1 MGGVLDIALRTDRY
15 ELTMLD
21 AALAS
26 GIADRRAV
34 FEVFARRL
42 PAGRRY
48 GVVAGTGSVLEAVT
62 GFRFEPAHIDF
73 LRGIGLSPATLAW
86 LAGYRF
92 TGDVHGYPE
101 GEIYVPGSPLLTVEA
116 TFAEAVLLET
126 VVLSVLN
133 HDAAVAAAASRMVT
147 AAGGRRLIEMGSRR
161 TDPHAAVA
169 AARSA
174 GIAGFDATSNLLAGA
189 RYGLETAGTAAHAFT
204 MAHLDEA
211 AAFEAQMGAQGVG
224 TTLLV
229 DTWDI
234 PNGLRTAV
242 EVARR
247 FGVSGPGGVRIDS
260 GDLVAETRRARRIL
274 DELGATATRIVVS
287 GDLDEF
293 RIDDLLRH
301 GAPIDVIGVG
311 TSLVTGSGHPAAGLT
326 YKLVAIEAP
335 DGTMA
340 PVAKRSAGKAGVG
353 GRKHAYRRWED
364 ATLSELLIVGGAHAE
379 AAPAGYVALQEPLVL
394 GGEIVADTAVAVAR
408 DRHRA
413 VRARLSATAAL
424 DITAGDP
431 VAVATVRT
439 TEELIHA

>member
-1 MGGVLDIALRTDRY
+1 MMGGVLDIALRTDRY

-247 FGVSGPGGVRIDS
+247 GSRGRDAPGPPDPRRARGHGHAHRGVGRSRRVPDRRPAAPRCPDRRDRGGDQPRDGVGPSGGRPDLQARRHRGTRRQHGPGGQ
-260 GDLVAETRRARRIL
+260 A
-274 DELGATATRIVVS
+274 LGGQGR
-287 GDLDEF
+287 
-293 RIDDLLRH
+293 
-301 GAPIDVIGVG
+301 
-311 TSLVTGSGHPAAGLT
+311 
-326 YKLVAIEAP
+326 
-335 DGTMA
+335 
-340 PVAKRSAGKAGVG
+340 G
-353 GRKHAYRRWED
+353 GR
-364 ATLSELLIVGGAHAE
+364 S
-379 AAPAGYVALQEPLVL
+379 
-394 GGEIVADTAVAVAR
+394 
-408 DRHRA
+408 
-413 VRARLSATAAL
+413 
-424 DITAGDP
+424 
-431 VAVATVRT
+431 
-439 TEELIHA
+439 